1 MTDLLEIIASAFIVT
16 GGLFAL
22 LGSLGLFRFPDL
34 LTRLHGPSK
43 ASTLGI
49 GGLLLGAMIVSGGSL
64 REILIALFIVLTA
77 PVSALC
83 IARAARARAGS
94 SDIP

>member
-1 MTDLLEIIASAFIVT
+1 MTGLLEIVASALIVT
-16 GGLFAL
+16 GGVFAL
-22 LGSLGLFRFPDL
+22 LGAVGLLRFPDL

-49 GGLLLGAMIVSGGSL
+49 GGLLLGAMLVSSGSL

-83 IARAARARAGS
+83 IARAARMRRDRAR
-94 SDIP
+94 

>member
-1 MTDLLEIIASAFIVT
+1 MTDLLEIIASSFIML
-16 GGLFAL
+16 GGVFAL
-22 LGSLGLFRFPDL
+22 LGSVGLLRFPDL

-49 GGLLLGAMIVSGGSL
+49 GGLLLGAMLVSGGSL

-83 IARAARARAGS
+83 IARAARVRAGS
-94 SDIP
+94 SDVP